1 MTKKTFSR
9 NVVVRIEGRQ
19 YRIRNEQA
27 TVNRLKIQQDYVSL
41 WLYSVH
47 YRIGFRFGVSR
58 VLIACAREP
67 ASVATKLRRLPSGAS
82 FDRIS

>member
-58 VLIACAREP
+58 VLIACAP
-67 ASVATKLRRLPSGAS
+67 ASVATKLRCLPSGAS